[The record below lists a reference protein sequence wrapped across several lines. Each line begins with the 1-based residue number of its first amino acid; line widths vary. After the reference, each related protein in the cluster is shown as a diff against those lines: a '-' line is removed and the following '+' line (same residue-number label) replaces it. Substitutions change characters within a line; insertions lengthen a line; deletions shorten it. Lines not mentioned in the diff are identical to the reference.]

1 MFDVFF
7 DIKTNLTDAKKQ
19 IENIIES
26 YSNALNQDYSPTLL
40 LMTAALFEYRKIKA
54 IEKES
59 GIINASHSESLISH
73 IGMLLNRRFENIDE
87 MAAAIEDEC
96 IIVLDKLQECR
107 NKIKAAFLEHSHFI
121 FHASSLLGL
130 EHIKASKS
138 RLNAY
143 HNEILNSIFACS
155 DFSAITQFI
164 LRSASGSMYVLHND
178 IIILPQ
184 NPAISIENDV
194 LRLSRPVSLYSIK
207 ASNFYPVID
216 FRELNGKY
224 YIFFCGEWHAPISS
238 LPCNEETFET
248 ISKDYYQHCSVF
260 YYNGTAMDAFNN
272 ICMRYAAVS
281 SKEKLLREISCD
293 YNFTNLM

>member
-1 MFDVFF
+1 MFFGM
-7 DIKTNLTDAKKQ
+7 KTNLIDAKKQ
-19 IENIIES
+19 IENTIEL
-26 YSNALNQDYSPTLL
+26 YSSALNQDYSPKLL

-59 GIINASHSESLISH
+59 GIINASHSNSLTARIS
-73 IGMLLNRRFENIDE
+73 MQLNARFESIDE
-87 MAAAIEDEC
+87 MAVVLEDEC
-96 IIVLDKLQECR
+96 RIALDKIQECR
-107 NKIKAAFLEHSHFI
+107 NKIKAEYLEHSHFL
-121 FHASSLLGL
+121 FHTSSVLGL
-130 EHIKASKS
+130 GCIKASKN

-155 DFSAITQFI
+155 DFSAITQYI

-194 LRLSRPVSLYSIK
+194 LRLSKPVSLYSIK

-216 FRELNGKY
+216 FRELKGKY
-224 YIFFCGEWHAPISS
+224 YIFFCGEWHAPTSS
-238 LPCNEETFET
+238 LRCNEESFET
-248 ISKDYYQHCSVF
+248 ISTNYYQNCSVF
-260 YYNGTAMDAFNN
+260 YYNGMDLDAFDS

-281 SKEKLLREISCD
+281 SKEKLLRDISCD